1 MKGLFV
7 IGTDTG
13 VGKTLVTAGL
23 ARLLARRGVRV
34 GVFKPASSG
43 GSKSVDGLLLRRGAG
58 LGRSWEH
65 WVVPVTYR
73 RPLAPWVA
81 GWTEGGLDLG
91 LVERARKHLGKN
103 FDFLLVEGVGGL
115 HVPLTEKV
123 WVADLARKW
132 KYPVLLVARA
142 GLGTINHSLL
152 TLEAL
157 RRRKIPIAGLL
168 LNGAKGK
175 SPAESTNLRALR
187 RLAGVPVYGPLR
199 WEPASRSK
207 LDLWADRLDRLKIPR
222 RFLP

>member
-23 ARLLARRGVRV
+23 ARLLARRGVHV

-43 GSKSVDGLLLRRGAG
+43 GQKSADGRFLRRGAG
-58 LGRSWEH
+58 LGREWEP
-65 WVVPVTYR
+65 WVAPVTYR

-91 LVERARKHLGKN
+91 LVERARQHLEKS

-123 WVADLARKW
+123 WVADLAQKW
-132 KYPVLLVARA
+132 NYPVLLVARV

-157 RRRKIPIAGLL
+157 RRRKVPVVGVL

-175 SPAESTNLRALR
+175 SQAEATNLRALR
-187 RLAGVPVYGPLR
+187 KLAGVAVYGPLR
-199 WEPASRSK
+199 WEPTSRSK
-207 LDLWADRLDRLKIPR
+207 LDLWADRLARLDIPR
-222 RFLP
+222 KFLP